1 MSSLHKCGHEVLNYQ
16 QILLDSTDT
25 TDYRVPDFMQTNK
38 YDFNEHLKNKNVLSL
53 YYTVLHHII
62 ISYNIFHNPQYMIG

>member
-38 YDFNEHLKNKNVLSL
+38 HDFNEHFKNKNVLSL
-53 YYTVLHHII
+53 YYTVLCYII
-62 ISYNIFHNPQYMIG
+62 TLYHYNIFHNP